1 MYVEENARRQA
12 RRIIENPL
20 ISAITSKRREINILE
35 LSKIFKWLRPLIH
48 ASILTKAKNI

>member
-1 MYVEENARRQA
+1 LYVEENARRQA

-48 ASILTKAKNI
+48 ASIFTKAKNI